1 MLFYCLICPSLN
13 STFLIYEVK
22 SQEKSLYVLTKQ
34 KVRFDTFISSVF
46 ILLLIVDT
54 ILEDMLPKATLNE
67 MITATFLWSSIYLLP
82 LRLCFGGDVVPC
94 PGDGTLYRDLFFLC
108 NLNMYKKLD
117 CHD

>member
-67 MITATFLWSSIYLLP
+67 MITATFLWSSIYLLR
-82 LRLCFGGDVVPC
+82 LRLCFGGGVVPC

-108 NLNMYKKLD
+108 NLYKYKN
-117 CHD
+117 

>member
-1 MLFYCLICPSLN
+1 MLFYCWICPSLN

-22 SQEKSLYVLTKQ
+22 SQEKSLYVLAKQ

-67 MITATFLWSSIYLLP
+67 MITATFLWSSIYLLR
-82 LRLCFGGDVVPC
+82 LRSCFGGDVVPC
-94 PGDGTLYRDLFFLC
+94 PGDGTLYIDLFLYVTFI
-108 NLNMYKKLD
+108 NLP
-117 CHD
+117 